1 MKTPKLTAL
10 IFLFGSGILTGQQS
24 GSSPAASTP
33 PERVKIYAIGPG
45 VTAPE
50 LLPLN
55 SSQFPNERCQ
65 RKLDGRVVLSIIVD
79 ATGRPRNVMFLHPL
93 GSDLDR
99 FALQI
104 ATADRFK
111 PAASDGNPVAV
122 EQSLEIALQACID
135 QSKDA
140 AGKKILLMRFRST
153 PVQKLQDLPQPPEEA
168 VLTSDNPIS
177 NDSSSGTFLIEKVGG
192 GISAPR
198 PLNSVESEFTDA
210 ARRKGYQGV
219 CLLSLIVDKN
229 GMPQNVSVIK
239 GLDYG
244 MSDNAIVAVNK
255 YRFKP
260 AMRDGEPVPVRITV
274 EVNFRLH

>member
-1 MKTPKLTAL
+1 
-10 IFLFGSGILTGQQS
+10 
-24 GSSPAASTP
+24 
-33 PERVKIYAIGPG
+33 
-45 VTAPE
+45 
-50 LLPLN
+50 
-55 SSQFPNERCQ
+55 
-65 RKLDGRVVLSIIVD
+65 
-79 ATGRPRNVMFLHPL
+79 MFLHPL